1 MSVDR
6 QVQQNTE
13 AIQKLIND
21 AVTINKL
28 PDILGALQT
37 DDYFMVH
44 SIATN
49 QAVKVPY
56 GALLGLVDLLFKES
70 RVYAERKDIDV
81 SGAYDLDW
89 NDNTV
94 ERLTLTAD
102 SNFVDKNKLTGIIS
116 KIKTVWVT
124 GAFALAYPS
133 YYPTPRGD
141 SYDGSKWNR
150 ITIDCIDGTNGSEMY
165 DVIIENIG

>member
-1 MSVDR
+1 MSLETKVS
-6 QVQQNTE
+6 NNAI
-13 AIQKLIND
+13 AIQAIIDK
-21 AVTINKL
+21 AVEIIQL
-28 PDILGALQT
+28 PDPITPIEA
-37 DDYFMVH
+37 DDV
-44 SIATN
+44 IAIYNKATGTT
-49 QAVKVPY
+49 VKITY
-56 GALLGLVDLLFKES
+56 GSLLGLQDLLFKES

-81 SGAYDLDW
+81 SGAYELDW

-94 ERLTLTAD
+94 QRLTLIAD
-102 SNFVDKNKLTGIIS
+102 SNFVDKNKLSGIIS

-124 GAFALAYPS
+124 GAFTLAYPS

-150 ITIDCIDGTNGSEMY
+150 ITIDCVDGTDGSEMY